1 MIGESNAEFFST
13 RTSLSTARVE
23 AQSASEMLGTT
34 ENGSLLR
41 KGHEPINYF
50 SLGIEMVSLCLP
62 VKDLSENDSKKVRK
76 ENQNLELD
84 ALESSCK
91 VGSQENFTANLLVNL
106 NSACSD
112 DHAVALDPTYEEGTR
127 ENFTENLLANLNSS
141 CSDDHDPTDVLE
153 VESHDLSR
161 DDRGQ
166 SEYTSICSALLAEE
180 SVSSS
185 SPVGFLS
192 DIIDGKK
199 CQTPES
205 VLASIE
211 NQENLQSSHVGPE
224 KKLSS
229 HNIWSRRE
237 AAEEILTPGKE
248 NYSPNTLLLKS
259 LKKKGKREETQLSNS
274 RRSTLI
280 TGVHVQSNFAGDGRR
295 RWTMVAD
302 TASLVDKESRK
313 SLQLL
318 QGLKGT
324 HLVIPKMVI
333 RELDCL
339 KRRSSLFRR
348 KTEASMLLEWIEEC
362 MVRTPWWIHVQSSV
376 EEGRHIAPTPP
387 ASPPSRFSQGSE
399 GFPCGSGSSV
409 PFPAHG
415 SLLEIVSPTAEDHIL
430 EYALSYRKMN
440 RDGQLILLSNDV
452 TLKIKAM
459 AEGLI
464 CETAKE
470 FRDSLVNPFSERFL
484 WADSSPRGLT
494 WSVSDDLVLKD
505 RYYRSPSKKS
515 SKGEGAKG
523 LKLILLHNS
532 QYGQISQSVRTS

>member
-1 MIGESNAEFFST
+1 
-13 RTSLSTARVE
+13 
-23 AQSASEMLGTT
+23 
-34 ENGSLLR
+34 
-41 KGHEPINYF
+41 
-50 SLGIEMVSLCLP
+50 
-62 VKDLSENDSKKVRK
+62 
-76 ENQNLELD
+76 
-84 ALESSCK
+84 
-91 VGSQENFTANLLVNL
+91 
-106 NSACSD
+106 
-112 DHAVALDPTYEEGTR
+112 
-127 ENFTENLLANLNSS
+127 
-141 CSDDHDPTDVLE
+141 
-153 VESHDLSR
+153 
-161 DDRGQ
+161 
-166 SEYTSICSALLAEE
+166 
-180 SVSSS
+180 
-185 SPVGFLS
+185 
-192 DIIDGKK
+192 
-199 CQTPES
+199 
-205 VLASIE
+205 
-211 NQENLQSSHVGPE
+211 
-224 KKLSS
+224 
-229 HNIWSRRE
+229 
-237 AAEEILTPGKE
+237 
-248 NYSPNTLLLKS
+248 
-259 LKKKGKREETQLSNS
+259 
-274 RRSTLI
+274 
-280 TGVHVQSNFAGDGRR
+280 
-295 RWTMVAD
+295 MVAD
-302 TASLVDKESRK
+302 TAFLVGKVSRK

-532 QYGQISQSVRTS
+532 QYGQISQSEQVSLFRNK